1 MPADQTLIILAYS
14 TFQAP
19 PGSRISVNSFT
30 VWLFVDWRP
39 SLVPG
44 CMLYGASES
53 FNCEP
58 LAHFPQAPRKYRMG
72 AHTPLKLSNSVPQKF
87 VGRLLNYIGKI
98 LFFNP
103 KYYDLGRIRCF
114 SLLSK

>member
-1 MPADQTLIILAYS
+1 MY
-14 TFQAP
+14 QAVCSM
-19 PGSRISVNSFT
+19 GQV
-30 VWLFVDWRP
+30 
-39 SLVPG
+39 SL
-44 CMLYGASES
+44 
-53 FNCEP
+53 NCKP
-58 LAHFPQAPRKYRMG
+58 LAHFTQAPRKYQTG

-87 VGRLLNYIGKI
+87 VGHLLNYIGKI